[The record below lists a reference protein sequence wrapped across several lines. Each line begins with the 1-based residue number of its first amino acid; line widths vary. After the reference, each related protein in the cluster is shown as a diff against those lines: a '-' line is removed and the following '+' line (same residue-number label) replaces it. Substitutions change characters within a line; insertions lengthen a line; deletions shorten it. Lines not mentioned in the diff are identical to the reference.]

1 MNKKK
6 IFYTIWG
13 LLLIL
18 LLTGFLSVQA
28 VELVH
33 NSQYLKM
40 ISLCKDVDVEEKE
53 PVLETTS
60 FSVWDERVI
69 CWIRFNYSSSQAFD
83 ITWEWEDPKGNI
95 YHTGKL
101 EMEPGDYQNYR
112 IWYGIGIQN
121 HYAANLPGEWIIRVY
136 LDDFVVAIKDFTI
149 S

>member
-83 ITWEWEDPKGNI
+83 ITWN
-95 YHTGKL
+95 GKT
-101 EMEPGDYQNYR
+101 QKVTS
-112 IWYGIGIQN
+112 IIQ
-121 HYAANLPGEWIIRVY
+121 A
-136 LDDFVVAIKDFTI
+136 